1 MDTTPTD
8 PVPAWLPLLLQT
20 ADALFPTGSYAHS
33 FGFEECVGLKLVH
46 DELTLRSFLLEQVV
60 PALEHLELPFLR
72 FAYEA
77 VVAHDFATL
86 AALDQEIGASKLARE
101 TREAS
106 VRLGRRR
113 LQALLSILPEEPR
126 LAACSRAVAL
136 DRLTGH
142 HVIICA
148 FQGVVAGVPL
158 PAALATYFYQSIA
171 AVAGASLKLIRLGQ
185 DGMQRALHA
194 AVAGAAEVVQ
204 RSLLVAREDAGSFNP
219 LLEIAS
225 MRHERAGE
233 RLFIS

>member
-1 MDTTPTD
+1 MDTTPTESI
-8 PVPAWLPLLLQT
+8 PAWLPLLLQT

-46 DELTLRSFLLEQVV
+46 DELTLRTFLHEQII
-60 PALEHLELPFLR
+60 PALENLELPYLR

-77 VVAHDFATL
+77 VLAHDFVTL
-86 AALDQEIGASKLARE
+86 SALDQEIGAAKLARE

-113 LQALLSILPEEPR
+113 LQALLSILPDEPR
-126 LAACSRAVAL
+126 LAACGRAVAL
-136 DRLTGH
+136 ERLAGH

-158 PAALATYFYQSIA
+158 RATLTAYFYQSIA
-171 AVAGASLKLIRLGQ
+171 AVAGASLKLIRIGQ

-194 AVAGAAEVVQ
+194 AVAEATEAVA
-204 RSLLVAREDAGSFNP
+204 RSLLVAREDAGCFNP
-219 LLEIAS
+219 LLEIAG
-225 MRHERAGE
+225 MRHERVPE